1 MGHTAHSKD
10 AGVPYLLAL
19 SSLLIVNPRSGR
31 GGPDPDELVAEA
43 RRLGIQTQI
52 LGQNDDPAEV
62 ARRSDAGALGIAG
75 GDGSLAAVAEVALE
89 RDVPFVCVPFGTR
102 NHFARDL
109 GLDRDDPMAALQAFG
124 GTERRIDVGRA
135 SGRLFLNNV
144 SLGVYARLVHRREE
158 HRRRREAFARIR
170 AWAILL
176 THREPLGITIDG
188 DRVESRIVLVAN
200 NAYQLDLPSVGA
212 RERLDEGALHLYVP
226 GDERVAQRFVIDAAA
241 GRLQAAVD
249 GEPDELETPI
259 EFEIE
264 PRALRVLV
272 PRDRRS

>member
-1 MGHTAHSKD
+1 MHALLRLSRLID
-10 AGVPYLLAL
+10 ALT
-19 SSLLIVNPRSGR
+19 
-31 GGPDPDELVAEA
+31 EA
-43 RRLGIQTQI
+43 VGK
-52 LGQNDDPAEV
+52 
-62 ARRSDAGALGIAG
+62 
-75 GDGSLAAVAEVALE
+75 AASWL
-89 RDVPFVCVPFGTR
+89 
-102 NHFARDL
+102 
-109 GLDRDDPMAALQAFG
+109 
-124 GTERRIDVGRA
+124 
-135 SGRLFLNNV
+135 
-144 SLGVYARLVHRREE
+144 
-158 HRRRREAFARIR
+158 
-170 AWAILL
+170 ILL

-249 GEPDELETPI
+249 GEPGVLETPI

-272 PRDRRS
+272 ADSSC